1 VRSKIPLLLAI
12 VLAGMAVALIV
23 KFLDQQKVTKEYET
37 IVVAALDIPQGDLI
51 VRQSLKTQRIEKQAF
66 IGSMLRSGEE
76 NNYIN
81 YLAVTT
87 IRQGEPVFRGALR
100 LRQGIRQKFA
110 PKITVGMRGVS
121 FPVDKI
127 GSVAQLVEPGDR
139 VDILIHLKL
148 NVPVENTANIPQV
161 GMMPITTDKQ
171 EPMTVYLLQDVKV
184 LACGKTQE
192 TASAS
197 ESEEQLV
204 VGYDSVTIE
213 ATPEEAAVVAFAIWS
228 VGQGSATP
236 FTLLLRNPS
245 DEQVLEKVNVTN
257 FNTVIDTANLENL
270 FKRARNTRVTIY
282 KRGENVTAGR

>member
-1 VRSKIPLLLAI
+1 LAI
-12 VLAGMAVALIV
+12 ILAGMAVALIV

-37 IVVAALDIPQGDLI
+37 IVVAAIDIPAGEII
-51 VRQSLKTQRIEKQAF
+51 VRQSLKTQRIDKAAF
-66 IGSMLRSGEE
+66 MGSMLRSGEE
-76 NNYIN
+76 NSFIN
-81 YLAVTT
+81 YLAATA

-100 LRQGIRQKFA
+100 LRSGIREKFA

-127 GSVAQLVEPGDR
+127 GSVSQLVEPGDR

-148 NVPVENTANIPQV
+148 NVPVENQANIPQV

-184 LACGKTQE
+184 LATGRAQE
-192 TASAS
+192 NATASDQ
-197 ESEEQLV
+197 EEQIV
-204 VGYDSVTIE
+204 VGYDAVTIV

-236 FTLLLRNPS
+236 FTLLLRNPG

-257 FNTVIDTANLENL
+257 FNTVIDTANLEGL
-270 FKRARNTRVTIY
+270 FKKARQQRITIY